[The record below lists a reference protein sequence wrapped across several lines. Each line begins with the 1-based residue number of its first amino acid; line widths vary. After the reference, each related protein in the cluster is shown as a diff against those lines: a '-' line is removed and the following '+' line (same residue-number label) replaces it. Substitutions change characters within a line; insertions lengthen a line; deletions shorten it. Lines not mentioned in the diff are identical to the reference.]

1 MHIYIMYI
9 YTIVNPPLHKC
20 AKLTEAPLSF
30 VMCNL
35 SESSKCNVVRGAM
48 PSFKEVKISYKI
60 SVAVQFLCMAH
71 LILGVNGYFIN

>member
-1 MHIYIMYI
+1 MYNIYL

-35 SESSKCNVVRGAM
+35 SESSKCNVVVQR
-48 PSFKEVKISYKI
+48 SQDIKDIKEFKISYKI
-60 SVAVQFLCMAH
+60 SVAVRFANVY
-71 LILGVNGYFIN
+71 GTFDFWR